1 MAKSNQFKVKVND
14 TFSFSLQPSHT
25 NSLDLIKTPAAE
37 LHLIHENNSL
47 LVEIIKKDFKT
58 RQYTIKLNGNEYR
71 VTVETQLD
79 ALIHELGLTKGLHKK
94 VNNVNAPMPGQIIEV
109 NVQKGEEVKEN
120 QPLLILEAMKME
132 NVMVSPRDGIIKEI
146 LINTKEVVEKGQLL
160 VEFE

>member
-1 MAKSNQFKVKVND
+1 MVNNNQFKVKVND

-25 NSLDLIKTPAAE
+25 NSLDLIKTPSNE
-37 LHLIHENNSL
+37 LHLIHNNKSL
-47 LVEIIKKDFKT
+47 VVEVVKKDFNT
-58 RQYTIKLNGNEYR
+58 RQYTVKLNGNEYQ
-71 VTVETQLD
+71 VSLENQLD
-79 ALIHELGLTKGLHKK
+79 TLIHDLGLAEGLQKK

-109 NVQKGEEVKEN
+109 NVQTGEEVKEN

-146 LINTKEVVEKGQLL
+146 LINTKDVVEKGQLL